1 LEDKMV
7 LDTVKQVISD
17 QLELDINDI
26 TAESSLTE
34 DLKAD
39 SVDVVGIIMNLEAEF
54 GLEFPYEELEKI
66 ATVGDAVKYIE
77 EHQ

>member
-1 LEDKMV
+1 MV
-7 LDTVKQVISD
+7 LDKVKDIIAD
-17 QLELDINDI
+17 QLELDVKDI

-54 GLEFPYEELEKI
+54 GLEFPYEDLEKI
-66 ATVGDAVKYIE
+66 ATVGDAVNYI
-77 EHQ
+77 QSQQ

>member
-1 LEDKMV
+1 MV
-7 LDTVKQVISD
+7 LDTVKQVIAD

-26 TAESSLTE
+26 KAESSLTE

-54 GLEFPYEELEKI
+54 GLEFPYEELENI
-66 ATVGDAVKYIE
+66 ATVGDAVKFIE
-77 EHQ
+77 NHQ

>member
-1 LEDKMV
+1 MV
-7 LDTVKQVISD
+7 LDTVKQVIAD

-77 EHQ
+77 DHQ

>member
-1 LEDKMV
+1 MV

-77 EHQ
+77 DHQ

>member
-1 LEDKMV
+1 MV
-7 LDTVKQVISD
+7 LDKVREVIAD

-26 TAESSLTE
+26 TRESSLTE

-54 GLEFPYEELEKI
+54 ELEFPYEELENI
-66 ATVGDAVKYIE
+66 TTVGDAVDYIE
-77 EHQ
+77 ANNK

>member
-1 LEDKMV
+1 MV
-7 LDTVKQVISD
+7 LDTVKQVIAD

-54 GLEFPYEELEKI
+54 GIEFPYEELENI

-77 EHQ
+77 NHQ

>member
-1 LEDKMV
+1 MI
-7 LDTVKQVISD
+7 LDTVKQIISD

-26 TAESSLTE
+26 TRESSLTE

-54 GLEFPYEELEKI
+54 DLEFPYEELEKI
-66 ATVGDAVKYIE
+66 STVGDAVDYIKA
-77 EHQ
+77 HQ